1 MEWYIKGALMKKYLD
16 NDIIKN
22 RIESAYQYR
31 FNKELSELASN
42 AIERNKLFNKRLD
55 GTISELEE
63 ARYKELVARK
73 VELDSILKAGKEKII
88 IEVGN
93 KF

>member
-1 MEWYIKGALMKKYLD
+1 MFRNRNFTYRDYKKEAE
-16 NDIIKN
+16 IQKK
-22 RIESAYQYR
+22 RVESAYQYR
-31 FNKELSELASN
+31 FSKELSELASN
-42 AIERNKLFNKRLD
+42 EIERNKLFNKRLD
-55 GTISELEE
+55 GTISESEE

-73 VELDSILKAGKEKII
+73 IELDSILKAGKEQII

>member
-1 MEWYIKGALMKKYLD
+1 MERYFKGALMKKYLE

-31 FNKELSELASN
+31 FSKELSELASN
-42 AIERNKLFNKRLD
+42 AIERNNLFNKRLD
-55 GTISELEE
+55 GTIRESEE

-73 VELDSILKAGKEKII
+73 VELDSILKEGKDKII

>member
-1 MEWYIKGALMKKYLD
+1 MLSYINKYHRNYKKEAE
-16 NDIIKN
+16 IQKK
-22 RIESAYQYR
+22 RVESAYQYR

-42 AIERNKLFNKRLD
+42 AIERNKLFNKRL
-55 GTISELEE
+55 GGSISESED

-73 VELDSILKAGKEKII
+73 VELDSILKAGKEQVI

>member
-1 MEWYIKGALMKKYLD
+1 MFGNRNFTHRDYKKEAE
-16 NDIIKN
+16 IQKK
-22 RIESAYQYR
+22 RVESAYQYR
-31 FNKELSELASN
+31 FSKEISDLASN

-55 GTISELEE
+55 GTISESEE
-63 ARYKELVARK
+63 IRYKELVSRK
-73 VELDSILKAGKEKII
+73 VELDSILKAGKEQII

>member
-1 MEWYIKGALMKKYLD
+1 MLSYINKYHRDLNIESEIQKK
-16 NDIIKN
+16 
-22 RIESAYQYR
+22 RVESAYQYR
-31 FNKELSELASN
+31 FSKELSELASN
-42 AIERNKLFNKRLD
+42 AIERNNLFNKRLD
-55 GTISELEE
+55 GTIREPEE

-73 VELDSILKAGKEKII
+73 VELDSILKAGKEQII

>member
-1 MEWYIKGALMKKYLD
+1 MLSHINKYHRNLNKEAEIQKK
-16 NDIIKN
+16 
-22 RIESAYQYR
+22 RVESAYQYR
-31 FNKELSELASN
+31 FSKELSELASN
-42 AIERNKLFNKRLD
+42 AIERSKLFNKRLD
-55 GTISELEE
+55 GTMSESEE